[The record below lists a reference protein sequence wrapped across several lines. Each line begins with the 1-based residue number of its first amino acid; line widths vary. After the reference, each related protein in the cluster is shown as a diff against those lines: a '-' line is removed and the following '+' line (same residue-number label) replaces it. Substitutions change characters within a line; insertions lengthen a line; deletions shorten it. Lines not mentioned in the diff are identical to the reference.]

1 MRRTTKGFFAGLNC
15 ETKRCKVFNSFIFR
29 GKQKQIAFSPESYCS
44 SRNVLLITLVHLLGV
59 RREIARQSHPL
70 RLFLCSFVV
79 CGVASFGYLRH
90 QIKSISTQLESEAT
104 TNITFMMIE
113 FDLCGVSNLK
123 NPFLLLLFISGWLPR
138 QAREFRLGIAGS
150 RSWNCIISL

>member
-15 ETKRCKVFNSFIFR
+15 ETKRCEVFNSFIFR

-44 SRNVLLITLVHLLGV
+44 SRNVLLITLVHLLGI
-59 RREIARQSHPL
+59 RRKIAKAIDSGCFCVHL
-70 RLFLCSFVV
+70 LFAVLLLS
-79 CGVASFGYLRH
+79 GILRH

-123 NPFLLLLFISGWLPR
+123 KPFLLLLSIPDWLPR
-138 QAREFRLGIAGS
+138 QAREFLFGYRWLS
-150 RSWNCIISL
+150 QLELYN

>member
-1 MRRTTKGFFAGLNC
+1 MRRTTKGFFAGVNG

-44 SRNVLLITLVHLLGV
+44 SRKCVINNACAFIKHSTWNHQQNTEDIHSGCFCVHLLFAVLLLLG
-59 RREIARQSHPL
+59 I
-70 RLFLCSFVV
+70 
-79 CGVASFGYLRH
+79 LRH

-123 NPFLLLLFISGWLPR
+123 NPFLLLLFISGWFR
-138 QAREFRLGIAGS
+138 REFRLGYLQLAVGTV
-150 RSWNCIISL
+150 